1 MRNSWVSVAAALG
14 LALLVNEASTA
25 TQIAQLPAVSA
36 VTPIAPTRTP
46 FPSEAASAHET
57 QFSFFAYGD
66 TREESAGLE
75 TQKRHGR
82 VVEEM
87 LARIKAMAESRY
99 PVRFIVQSGDAVT
112 RGGEALRWGSF
123 NALIERLTLQGGVSY
138 FFAVGNHDVTG
149 RPLGDPAREEGLQ
162 NTLAAMSKLMP
173 QEGSPRRLHG
183 YPTYAFGYGN
193 TFVIALDSNI
203 AEDPIQLDWV
213 TRQLEG
219 LDRSRYIHVM
229 AAFHHPPLSSGP
241 HGGDIV
247 EPQTE
252 AIRRLYMPLFRRH
265 HVKMTLAGHDH
276 LLDHWVERYDDA
288 KGSHRMDHVLSG
300 GGGAPTY
307 TFKSDP
313 DLSLYSATA
322 APQKVRI
329 EHLLTPSRRTEGNPL
344 HFMVIR
350 VDGDKLSLE
359 VVGVDAGPTIYMPYR
374 RPRVELDEK
383 SITSPNQ

>member
-1 MRNSWVSVAAALG
+1 MPSFGVSITAALG
-14 LALLVNEASTA
+14 AALIVQGASTA
-25 TQIAQLPAVSA
+25 QQPAVLPAVTDVKA
-36 VTPIAPTRTP
+36 IEPPPTP
-46 FPSEAASAHET
+46 FSPEAASATET
-57 QFSFFAYGD
+57 QFSFIAYGD
-66 TREESAGLE
+66 TREDIGGAEL
-75 TQKRHGR
+75 QRRHGR
-82 VVEEM
+82 VVDEM
-87 LARIKAMAESRY
+87 LAKTKGLANGKY

-112 RGGEALRWGSF
+112 RGQEPARWRAF
-123 NALIERLTLQGGVSY
+123 NPLIERLTGEGLAY
-138 FFAVGNHDVTG
+138 FFSAGNHDVTG
-149 RPLGDPAREEGLQ
+149 RPLGDPARETGLR
-162 NTLAAMSKLMP
+162 NTLAAMAKLMP
-173 QEGSPRRLHG
+173 PEGSPRRLNG

-203 AEDPIQLDWV
+203 ADDPTQVAWV

-288 KGSHRMDHVLSG
+288 TGTHRMDHVLSG

-307 TFKSDP
+307 TYKGEP
-313 DLSLYSATA
+313 DLNLYMATA
-322 APQKVRI
+322 APQKLRL
-329 EHLLTPSRRTEGNPL
+329 EHLLTPSRRSDGNPL
-344 HFMVIR
+344 HFMLVR

-359 VVGVDAGPTIYMPYR
+359 VVGVDAGPTVYLPYK
-374 RPRVELDEK
+374 RPRVELEDSGPGK
-383 SITSPNQ
+383 